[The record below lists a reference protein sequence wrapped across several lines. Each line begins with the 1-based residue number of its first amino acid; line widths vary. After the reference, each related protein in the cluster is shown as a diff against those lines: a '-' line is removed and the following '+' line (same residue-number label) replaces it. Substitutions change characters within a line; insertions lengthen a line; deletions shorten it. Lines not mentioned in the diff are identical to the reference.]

1 MKAVRFVLLAFILF
15 VGSYGFADA
24 QGLSIND
31 VSISEN
37 SYRPRLNWFLGVGGG
52 VNIGF
57 NGQPYVSRDNSGV
70 GIGSA
75 LDVYLGVM
83 SSKSRLGFGGG
94 VQGLT
99 ISDRFTD
106 YGRRQF
112 LYTHGSMYFRLTDYC
127 VPYIHLGAA
136 FTRTASPAGGF
147 GIMLPIKLSS
157 SVCIVPHLKF
167 SAIKGTLMSERGAKV
182 GMVTSVSVGLRFD
195 LGKEHRRKKEIRNI
209 VDELPIP
216 ETVHDTVVVRDTVRL
231 IERFIERM
239 REPERREE
247 SVNVSQLP
255 DNEVIKEREKQF
267 NENLSS
273 SVLFATG
280 SSKLTLSAVN
290 ILNEVARFI
299 LENPGIRILVEGHT
313 DNVGADEMNYRL
325 SRDRASAVADYLIK
339 CGVNP
344 FMISSVGYGR
354 SRPYVPN
361 TSEANRL
368 QNRRVEIHFNA
379 FK

>member
-83 SSKSRLGFGGG
+83 SNKSRLGFGGG

-99 ISDRFTD
+99 ISDRYTD
-106 YGRRQF
+106 YGQRQY
-112 LYTHGSMYFRLTDYC
+112 LYAHGSMYFRLTDYC

-239 REPERREE
+239 REPERTQSPE
-247 SVNVSQLP
+247 N
-255 DNEVIKEREKQF
+255 DVIKEHEKRF
-267 NENLSS
+267 NEDLSS
-273 SVLFATG
+273 TVLFATG

-344 FMISSVGYGR
+344 FMISSVGYGK
-354 SRPYVPN
+354 SRPNMPN

-379 FK
+379 FR